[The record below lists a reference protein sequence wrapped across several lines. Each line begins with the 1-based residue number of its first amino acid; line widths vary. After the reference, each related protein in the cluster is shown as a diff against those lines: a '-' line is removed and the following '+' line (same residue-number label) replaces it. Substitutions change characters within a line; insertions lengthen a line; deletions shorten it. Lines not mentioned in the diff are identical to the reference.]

1 MGRDEAA
8 RGEDRRLSLAMDRVA
23 ITARPPLAAA
33 VALLQVAELP
43 IEDLT
48 DSHLEHFFMAGEPES
63 PVGVVGLELFGR
75 DTLLRSLVVD
85 PRIRAT
91 GIGSRLVEHAEAY
104 ARDRGAEAIYLLTT
118 TAEVFFS
125 KRGYARTER
134 STAPESIRGTR
145 EFASLCPASSAFM
158 VKHLPK

>member
-1 MGRDEAA
+1 
-8 RGEDRRLSLAMDRVA
+8 MDGVE

-48 DSHLEHFFMAGEPES
+48 ESHLEHFFMAGLPES
-63 PVGVVGLELFGR
+63 PVGLVGLELFGR
-75 DTLLRSLVVD
+75 HALLRSLVVD
-85 PRIRAT
+85 PRFRAT
-91 GIGSRLVEHAEAY
+91 GIGSRLVEHAEAH
-104 ARDRGAEAIYLLTT
+104 ARAHGVESIYLLTT
-118 TAEVFFS
+118 TADGFFIA
-125 KRGYARTER
+125 RGYVHAER

-158 VKHLPK
+158 IKHLSEWRR